1 MNKRYKDL
9 KGMKFGRLTA
19 IDYLGSNKH
28 GKSVWNCK
36 CDCGN
41 YKQVVSSNLINGF
54 SQSCGCIKKE
64 QLSDRFKKHGMTGTR
79 IYRAWRNMKDRCY
92 NKNNKDYCNY
102 GERGI
107 TVCDDWNYDFQCF
120 YNWAMNNGYSEDL
133 TIERI
138 DVNISYSP
146 NNCKWILMK
155 EQSANRRS
163 NHYITINGKTKT
175 ISEWS
180 SISGL
185 NRETIRRR
193 INRGI
198 TGEDL
203 IRKGRVYT
211 SK

>member
-9 KGMKFGRLTA
+9 KGMKFGRLTV

-92 NKNNKDYCNY
+92 NKNNKHYCNY

-107 TVCDDWNYDFQCF
+107 TVCDEWNYDFQCF
-120 YNWAMNNGYSEDL
+120 YNWAMNN
-133 TIERI
+133 
-138 DVNISYSP
+138 
-146 NNCKWILMK
+146 
-155 EQSANRRS
+155 
-163 NHYITINGKTKT
+163 
-175 ISEWS
+175 
-180 SISGL
+180 
-185 NRETIRRR
+185 
-193 INRGI
+193 
-198 TGEDL
+198 
-203 IRKGRVYT
+203 
-211 SK
+211 